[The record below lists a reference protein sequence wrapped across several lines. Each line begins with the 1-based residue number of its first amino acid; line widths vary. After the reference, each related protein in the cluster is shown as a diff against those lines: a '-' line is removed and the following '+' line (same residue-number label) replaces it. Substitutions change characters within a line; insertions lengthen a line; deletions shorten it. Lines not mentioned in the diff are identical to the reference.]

1 MFSLSYGKRC
11 VRITSQVPGLPTRMG
26 IWAEFRLTAVKLF
39 NGSILD
45 PPRNS
50 KETECLHD
58 MGIAKAVT
66 QFGDA
71 VGSNGAKKLK
81 EYVPD
86 PDRRE
91 KIGRIL
97 TKVGRFAVDSAVN
110 ESLKSVTGGTQLY
123 KIVKE
128 EFKDQPSS
136 FNPNDN
142 KKPDLTV
149 VMEEM
154 QAKMEKMQE
163 DMNNIKQQSKVSIQS
178 AQESEP
184 LRELPNEP
192 AKGPAPQKA
201 YPKKVFIRSR
211 L

>member
-1 MFSLSYGKRC
+1 M
-11 VRITSQVPGLPTRMG
+11 
-26 IWAEFRLTAVKLF
+26 
-39 NGSILD
+39 
-45 PPRNS
+45 
-50 KETECLHD
+50 
-58 MGIAKAVT
+58 
-66 QFGDA
+66 
-71 VGSNGAKKLK
+71 
-81 EYVPD
+81 
-86 PDRRE
+86 
-91 KIGRIL
+91 
-97 TKVGRFAVDSAVN
+97 
-110 ESLKSVTGGTQLY
+110 
-123 KIVKE
+123 KE